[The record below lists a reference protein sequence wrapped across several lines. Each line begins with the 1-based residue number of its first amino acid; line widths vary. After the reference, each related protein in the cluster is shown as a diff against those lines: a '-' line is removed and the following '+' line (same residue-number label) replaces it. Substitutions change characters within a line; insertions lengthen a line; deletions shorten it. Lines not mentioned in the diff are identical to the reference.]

1 MIYWSLRI
9 SQLRNKLADVCLVI
23 CLLEVVFHS
32 NLCGGKLMGLDVLA
46 LAENLVVKII
56 NDLALA
62 VTADQFLQPIEV
74 ILT

>member
-1 MIYWSLRI
+1 
-9 SQLRNKLADVCLVI
+9 
-23 CLLEVVFHS
+23 
-32 NLCGGKLMGLDVLA
+32 MGLDVLA